1 MQSCVSCEACK
12 YKATVSLDACSDCAA
27 GTYSSTVGSATS
39 ETCISCGAGTYSA
52 ATGQTSDAS
61 CITCPEHSQPDVSGS
76 SCVCDAGYSLQNCQD
91 DLSWSDVNNA
101 SCSTYLAKGW
111 CGYGIYFNYTWETP
125 PDFPLDTR
133 DRDGIDDSEAC
144 CACGKADSNLYD
156 FNPTLLSTVCTAC
169 SGDTF
174 KETVGNS
181 ATEPGCTPKDCCCV
195 CPAFSQTPGMVHAN
209 ASECGEVCAFGKYMP
224 VGSDTCTN

>member
-1 MQSCVSCEACK
+1 MAPRCHALVAARTLF
-12 YKATVSLDACSDCAA
+12 YVVLLSLAHIANSQ
-27 GTYSSTVGSATS
+27 TGSGS
-39 ETCISCGAGTYSA
+39 
-52 ATGQTSDAS
+52 
-61 CITCPEHSQPDVSGS
+61 CPEHSQPDASGS
-76 SCVCDAGYSLQNCQD
+76 ECVCNAGYSLQNCQD

-133 DRDGIDDSEAC
+133 DRDGIDDSETC
-144 CACGKADSNLYD
+144 CACGKAGSNLYD

-181 ATEPGCTPKDCCCV
+181 ATEPGCTPKDGCCV